1 MSPMNRIFRRSSRLA
16 GVAALAL
23 AAGLS
28 LAPALAPA
36 PALAKTLASVDGVEI
51 TDEDA
56 RIAAEDLG
64 PVLPQGLQG
73 AQRDAY
79 LVDYLVDA
87 RLVARQ
93 AEKEKFAEGADFE
106 RRLAFARQKI
116 IMEAK
121 LAKVAKEAVT
131 EEAMR
136 KVYDDALKAQ
146 KPEEEVSA
154 RHILVPT
161 EDEAKAAL
169 KRVKGGEDFAKVA
182 DEVSKDPGSKGGDLG
197 WFTKD
202 KMVKEFAEVAFK
214 VEKGQMSDPVKSQ
227 FGWHIIKVED
237 KRQKPFPTYDQVKDQ
252 IERYVVQKAQADL
265 IMKLR
270 AEAKIERKDEPKA
283 EEAKPGETKPGET
296 KPAEPKKN

>member
-1 MSPMNRIFRRSSRLA
+1 MAERL
-16 GVAALAL
+16 
-23 AAGLS
+23 
-28 LAPALAPA
+28 
-36 PALAKTLASVDGVEI
+36 K
-51 TDEDA
+51 
-56 RIAAEDLG
+56 
-64 PVLPQGLQG
+64 
-73 AQRDAY
+73 
-79 LVDYLVDA
+79 
-87 RLVARQ
+87 
-93 AEKEKFAEGADFE
+93 K
-106 RRLAFARQKI
+106 
-116 IMEAK
+116 
-121 LAKVAKEAVT
+121 
-131 EEAMR
+131 
-136 KVYDDALKAQ
+136 
-146 KPEEEVSA
+146 
-154 RHILVPT
+154 
-161 EDEAKAAL
+161 
-169 KRVKGGEDFAKVA
+169 GEDFAKVA
-182 DEVSKDPGSKGGDLG
+182 GELSKDPGSGKDGGDLG